1 MPEGATQE
9 FVSRLRRSEKK
20 KSTAGGFMRITRYL
34 NSAFLMLFAAGAT
47 CVFGQEIIKL
57 PAPKTEGGMPLMQA
71 LKERH
76 SGREFSPEK
85 LPLATLSNLLWAAW
99 GINRPDGHHTAPSA
113 RNMQEI
119 DVYVATGD
127 GLYLYDPKQNQ
138 LQRILAE
145 DVRAAT
151 GTNDYVKN
159 AAADLV
165 YVADLARANIKDPA
179 AIEFY
184 TGADTAFLAQNVYLF
199 CASEKLEA
207 VVRGSIDR
215 VALAKI
221 MKLRADQK
229 ITLAQSVGYPKK

>member
-1 MPEGATQE
+1 M
-9 FVSRLRRSEKK
+9 RL
-20 KSTAGGFMRITRYL
+20 TRFR
-34 NSAFLMLFAAGAT
+34 NPIFFILFAAIAA
-47 CVFGQEIIKL
+47 CVYAQEIIKL

-76 SGREFSPEK
+76 SGREFSSEK

-99 GINRPDGHHTAPSA
+99 GINRPDGHRTAPSA

-119 DVYVATGD
+119 DVYVALSD
-127 GLYLYDPKQNQ
+127 GLFLYEPKQHQ

-151 GTNDYVKN
+151 GTNDYVKD
-159 AAADLV
+159 AAVNLV
-165 YVADLARANIKDPA
+165 YVADPARGNLKDPT

-215 VALAKI
+215 PALAKM

-229 ITLAQSVGYPKK
+229 ITLAQSVGYPKKK